1 MAFPRAVFYSCSLEG
16 CPSLPSTQTSAAL
29 LTFGGAGVD
38 RICLSQSFWL
48 HGEPF
53 SFSHCAISL
62 AAILL
67 FPFPFPLPFSF
78 LSLFALRLSSPAEP
92 FRTPHSCPHHVPV
105 SGQPVAAARG
115 GSSAR
120 ALAGGFHGMGRKS
133 LGWVQVSG
141 DPSPSSQAFLLL
153 AGCPEARG
161 GRHSQTSLQ
170 RTRALPAAFSQPCP
184 DPGTL
189 PGTEAWALWPGSVV
203 GCRRGVPRV
212 GKGLWLFLTSQLC
225 GHSHGKGRGEGGQGS
240 VGASSNGGTTA
251 PQ

>member
-1 MAFPRAVFYSCSLEG
+1 MSVPIL
-16 CPSLPSTQTSAAL
+16 
-29 LTFGGAGVD
+29 
-38 RICLSQSFWL
+38 
-48 HGEPF
+48 
-53 SFSHCAISL
+53 L
-62 AAILL
+62 AAWGNFFFLTL
-67 FPFPFPLPFSF
+67 CNRPCSNFAFPFPLSFFFSF
-78 LSLFALRLSSPAEP
+78 PLRFEALQPRRAV
-92 FRTPHSCPHHVPV
+92 PHSPLLSPSRS

-133 LGWVQVSG
+133 LGRVQVSG
-141 DPSPSSQAFLLL
+141 DPSPSSQALLLL

-170 RTRALPAAFSQPCP
+170 RTRALPAAFLQPCP
-184 DPGTL
+184 DPGIL